1 MRFNKFLKVRIFF
14 TLISFCLISAS
25 MPVIAQVGDSA
36 KVDTTAAVQS
46 VTSMDAPDKSIAEA
60 GVAVDEG
67 ADDDASTLEAA
78 DQPAVDHSELY
89 KSVTYYLVLFF
100 LVCVFLAI
108 VGKVLKVY
116 ELTSEIHGK
125 KQKINWNKVQ
135 GVIFAIT
142 LVLGLYGTYWSYV
155 VWGGMSTSES
165 ASVHGLEVD
174 SMMLVTTIITTI
186 VFVITQILLFG
197 FAFKYSSN
205 DKRKAYFYPHNNFVE
220 RIWTIVP
227 ALVLTV
233 LVLYGFFTWRSITN
247 PSEADVK
254 KAMNIEITG
263 EQFKWNVRY
272 AGANN
277 ELGLRNYKLS
287 TPTNGLG
294 IDFRD
299 PKSWDDKLGSEIV
312 LPVNKPVRFTIRS
325 KDVLHSFYMPDFRSQ
340 INAVPG
346 MSTNFQFVP
355 RLTTDEMRE
364 KKNNPKFHYVL
375 LCAKIC
381 GAGHY
386 NMQYTVRVVNEKEY
400 QEWLAKQSLFFNDD
414 MKKELKMADAQQA
427 SQKNKLAL
435 NN

>member
-1 MRFNKFLKVRIFF
+1 MGFNKFLKVRIFF

-125 KQKINWNKVQ
+125 KQTINWNKVQ
-135 GVIFAIT
+135 GVLFAIT

-165 ASVHGLEVD
+165 ASMHGLEVD

-272 AGANN
+272 SGANN

-325 KDVLHSFYMPDFRSQ
+325 KDVLHSFYMPDFRAQ

-364 KKNNPKFHYVL
+364 KKNNPKFNYVL

-386 NMQYTVRVVNEKEY
+386 NMQYTVRVVSEKEY